1 MSFWV
6 SKTCICLLKLICY
19 LDSLRE
25 VSQYSF
31 SWSIFSCIRTEY
43 EPEKI
48 PYLDTFHSLILFQAI
63 WGWNPLSESTMKIT
77 RERSIPPEH
86 RIQDVIWTCL
96 CTFNLLLCP
105 RGRATS
111 LLLTLKRYLLL
122 ELPPSFFVFIDSRVV
137 FRALSNTYEL
147 LFLGEQFKAFS

>member
-1 MSFWV
+1 MLLFAKIDMLLGFTAWSVQIQSFMV
-6 SKTCICLLKLICY
+6 H
-19 LDSLRE
+19 
-25 VSQYSF
+25 
-31 SWSIFSCIRTEY
+31 IFLHSDWIRTR
-43 EPEKI
+43 KNSV
-48 PYLDTFHSLILFQAI
+48 FGHFSLIDSFPSDFGVKSLI
-63 WGWNPLSESTMKIT
+63 RINDENT

-122 ELPPSFFVFIDSRVV
+122 GLPPSFFVFIVRQQSRI
-137 FRALSNTYEL
+137 
-147 LFLGEQFKAFS
+147 